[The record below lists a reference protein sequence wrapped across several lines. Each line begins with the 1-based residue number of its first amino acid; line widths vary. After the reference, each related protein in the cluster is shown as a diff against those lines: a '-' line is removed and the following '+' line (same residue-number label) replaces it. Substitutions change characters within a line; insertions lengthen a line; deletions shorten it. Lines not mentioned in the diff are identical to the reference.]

1 MGEKMVTPDWLKSTG
16 FFLLVMIVWDII
28 RIFIQAK
35 VNQWILH
42 KDFENVQKDID
53 DLEADVEE
61 IIEDTNGDNNE
72 EK

>member
-1 MGEKMVTPDWLKSTG
+1 MVTPDWLKSTG